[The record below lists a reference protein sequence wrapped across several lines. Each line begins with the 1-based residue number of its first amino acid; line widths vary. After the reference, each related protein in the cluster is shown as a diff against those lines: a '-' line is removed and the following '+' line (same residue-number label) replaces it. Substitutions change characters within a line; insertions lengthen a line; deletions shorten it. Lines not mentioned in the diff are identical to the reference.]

1 MEKPTFIR
9 KDILTADSAYY
20 EWIENVK
27 SRFHRSQV
35 KAAIKVNTEMLRFYW
50 SLGRDIVA
58 MKAEQKWGSK
68 IVNQIS
74 LDLRQAFPHAK
85 GFSLSNIKHTAQWYK
100 FYNQENI
107 IGQRLVDQFEMP
119 QEFGMVPWGQHIEII
134 TKCESIEEAMF
145 YVGETIKNNWTR
157 PVLKDKILSGLYKSQ
172 GRILNN
178 FTEKLPAEFAQKAT
192 TILKDQ
198 YFFDFVQ
205 LPDEYVE
212 KDLEDALVKDIT
224 RFLLE
229 LGSGFSFV
237 GRQMELRMPDGT
249 SYFPDLIFY
258 HYRLKSFVV
267 CELKRVTFQPE
278 HAGKLNFY
286 VKAVDEL
293 LKGEDDNPTI
303 GLLICRDKDKTTV
316 EWSLSDIAKPLGVA
330 SYELER
336 ALNASL
342 QAHLQHKANK
352 AEDNI

>member
-1 MEKPTFIR
+1 MFIR
-9 KDILTADSAYY
+9 KEVLIADAAYY
-20 EWIENVK
+20 QWIEDVK
-27 SRFHRSQV
+27 SRFHSSQI

-58 MKAEQKWGSK
+58 MKTEQKWGSK

-74 LDLRQAFPHAK
+74 LDLRKAFPHAK
-85 GFSLSNIKHTAQWYK
+85 GFSSTNIKYATRWYK
-100 FYNQENI
+100 FYNQSNI
-107 IGQRLVDQFEMP
+107 IGQRVVDLFEMP
-119 QEFGMVPWGQHIEII
+119 KEFGMVPWGQHIEII
-134 TKCESIEEAMF
+134 VKCESIDEAWF
-145 YVGETIKNNWTR
+145 YIGETIKNNWTR

-178 FTEKLPAEFAQKAT
+178 FSEKLTVEFAQKAT
-192 TILKDQ
+192 AILKDQ
-198 YFFDFVQ
+198 YYFDFVQ

-212 KDLEDALVKDIT
+212 KDLEGALVNDIT

-258 HYRLKSFVV
+258 HYRLKCFVV
-267 CELKRVTFQPE
+267 CELKRVSFQPE

-342 QAHLQHKANK
+342 RARLHQKGDM
-352 AEDNI
+352 E

>member
-1 MEKPTFIR
+1 MFINKAALPT
-9 KDILTADSAYY
+9 DSAYY
-20 EWIENVK
+20 QWIEDVK
-27 SRFHRSQV
+27 SRFHSSQV
-35 KAAIKVNTEMLRFYW
+35 KAAIRVNTEMLRFYW
-50 SLGRDIVA
+50 SLGRDIVS

-68 IVNQIS
+68 IVDQIS

-85 GFSLSNIKHTAQWYK
+85 GFSATNIKYATRWYL
-100 FYNQENI
+100 FYNQQDI

-119 QEFGMVPWGQHIEII
+119 KEFGMVPWGHHIEII
-134 TKCESIEEAMF
+134 TKCKSIEEAMF
-145 YVGETIKNNWTR
+145 YISESIKNNWTR
-157 PVLKDKILSGLYKSQ
+157 PVLKDKILSNLYHSQ
-172 GRILNN
+172 GKILNN
-178 FTEKLPAEFAQKAT
+178 FSEKLPVEFAQKAT
-192 TILKDQ
+192 AILKDQ
-198 YFFDFVQ
+198 YYFDFVQ

-212 KDLEDALVKDIT
+212 KDLEDALVNDIT

-229 LGSGFSFV
+229 LGAGFSFV
-237 GRQMELRMPDGT
+237 GRQMELQMPDGT
-249 SYFPDLIFY
+249 CYFPDLIFY

-267 CELKRVTFQPE
+267 CELKRVSFQPE

-342 QAHLQHKANK
+342 QARLQQKGSK
-352 AEDNI
+352 R